1 MCLLLLLVA
10 IVLPIAEYV
19 VASAVA
25 DQVGWGVTLAALLG
39 LMLIGSLVIRGPQR
53 WAWREAGR
61 AAQGGPPVAEL
72 TARAL
77 VLGLSGGLLIF
88 PGFLT
93 AAVGL
98 ILLLPPVNRGIA
110 RYLARR
116 FREQVAAAGATP
128 PGAAGY
134 WRMTTVRRVRTE
146 GPTVVEGSV
155 VRADEPEESTTSGER
170 RGSPPAGEIT
180 AGGEIIDA
188 EVVEEGPEQP
198 GQPGQPGPEKGDR
211 PPAD

>member
-1 MCLLLLLVA
+1 MCLLLLLLVA

-61 AAQGGPPVAEL
+61 AGQGGPPVAEL

-116 FREQVAAAGATP
+116 FREQVAAAGAKP

-155 VRADEPEESTTSGER
+155 VRADEPQESPPSDER

-188 EVVEEGPEQP
+188 GPVDEGPEQP
-198 GQPGQPGPEKGDR
+198 GQPGPERGDR